1 MALVIRKRVMDR
13 IRLGGY
19 RTAKIKE
26 PFRRDG
32 RARVRHMPRAD
43 ARQPFRP
50 PSVRWDRGIRPAM
63 MKSGLGM
70 ATSYWL
76 GAQKSTTGAA
86 CALAVMLAMP
96 TRRPAA
102 SAAGRGKPY
111 RRFGVCGRRF
121 AACADTR
128 LEGSNSVGRPRP
140 LSARRAA
147 RSLRHD
153 RGRTV
158 GGAGKRR
165 GPWRRPISCP
175 RHEYSAL
182 RAQQH
187 CALGGD
193 GGPQIVEQFGAGR
206 RIRRAHRADARGQ
219 WLRFGDAQHARQAA
233 TKLNMRKIALK
244 FAGAAFEREAEFWP
258 GRQAVAVPVIERL
271 DQRWD

>member
-50 PSVRWDRGIRPAM
+50 TSVRWDRGIRPAM
-63 MKSGLGM
+63 MISGLGM

-96 TRRPAA
+96 TRRPVA
-102 SAAGRGKPY
+102 SAARRSKPY
-111 RRFGVCGRRF
+111 RRFGVCGHRF
-121 AACADTR
+121 ADCADAR
-128 LEGSNSVGRPRP
+128 LEGSKSVGRPRP
-140 LSARRAA
+140 LSNRRAA

-153 RGRTV
+153 RGRM
-158 GGAGKRR
+158 GWGRGKEK
-165 GPWRRPISCP
+165 GTLAPADIMSSP
-175 RHEYSAL
+175 R
-182 RAQQH
+182 
-187 CALGGD
+187 
-193 GGPQIVEQFGAGR
+193 I
-206 RIRRAHRADARGQ
+206 
-219 WLRFGDAQHARQAA
+219 
-233 TKLNMRKIALK
+233 
-244 FAGAAFEREAEFWP
+244 
-258 GRQAVAVPVIERL
+258 
-271 DQRWD
+271 